1 MESIRKVTEDTYFI
15 QATKFIIWVNIFY
28 CLLITLFGLFLI
40 FADID
45 KDNNNNRS
53 KIDTIRIGAFL
64 TILGVIFGI
73 INYYV
78 LLEYVNNDIVKVL
91 VWLSVFSYFST
102 PYRIKDTIDN
112 SRKGRN
118 GLNGRNGRNGL
129 NGLNGINNN

>member
-45 KDNNNNRS
+45 KDNNNNNRS

-118 GLNGRNGRNGL
+118 GRNGL
-129 NGLNGINNN
+129 NGLNNGINNN

>member
-28 CLLITLFGLFLI
+28 CLLISLFGLFLI

-45 KDNNNNRS
+45 KDNNNNNRS

-118 GLNGRNGRNGL
+118 GRNGL
-129 NGLNGINNN
+129 NGLNNGINNN